1 MKAIRVHQFGEPDV
15 MKLEEVP
22 DPTPA
27 AGQVVVELHAVGIN
41 PVETY
46 IRKGIYGPR
55 QFPFTP
61 GTDGAG
67 TVTAVGEGVTG
78 LKVGQRVYVAG
89 SITGTYAQK
98 ALCLADQVHPLPDNV
113 SFQQGAAIGIPYA
126 TAYRALF
133 HRAQAKPGEVVL
145 VHGASGGVG
154 IAAVQLARHAG
165 MTVIGTAGSQ
175 RGKDLVRQQ
184 GADHVLDHTQA
195 GYLEQIQQITNGRGV
210 DVVLEMLA
218 NVNLEHDL
226 TVLAKRG
233 RIVVIGSRGTIQI
246 TPREIM
252 GREADIRGMVLFNAT
267 PDELASIHAALVA
280 GLRNGT
286 LNPVLQTEL
295 PLADAPR
302 AHELVM
308 ENNSHGKIVLIPDR
322 A

>member
-15 MKLEEVP
+15 MKLEDVP
-22 DPTPA
+22 DPTPGE
-27 AGQVVVELHAVGIN
+27 GQVVVELRAIGIN

-46 IRKGIYGPR
+46 IRKGIYGAR

-61 GTDGAG
+61 GSDAAG
-67 TVTAVGEGVTG
+67 TVQAVGEGVSG

-89 SITGTYAQK
+89 SVSGTYAQK
-98 ALCLADQVHPLPDNV
+98 ALCQAVQVHPLPDNV
-113 SFQQGAAIGIPYA
+113 SYQQGAAIGIPYA

-133 HRAQAKPGEVVL
+133 HRAAAKPGEIVL

-154 IAAVQLARHAG
+154 TAAVQLAHHAG

-175 RGKDLVRQQ
+175 RGRELVRQQ
-184 GADHVLDHTQA
+184 GADHVLDHSKA
-195 GYLEQIQQITNGRGV
+195 GYLDQIPQITADHGV

-218 NVNLEHDL
+218 NVNLDSDL
-226 TVLAKRG
+226 TILAKRG
-233 RIVVIGSRGTIQI
+233 RVVVIGSRGPIQI
-246 TPREIM
+246 MPRETM
-252 GREADIRGMVLFNAT
+252 SRDADIRGMTLFNAT
-267 PDELASIHAALVA
+267 PQELASIHAALTA

-286 LNPVLQTEL
+286 LCPVLQAEM
-295 PLADAPR
+295 PLAEAAR

-308 ENNSHGKIVLIPDR
+308 EGNSHGKIVLIPNH